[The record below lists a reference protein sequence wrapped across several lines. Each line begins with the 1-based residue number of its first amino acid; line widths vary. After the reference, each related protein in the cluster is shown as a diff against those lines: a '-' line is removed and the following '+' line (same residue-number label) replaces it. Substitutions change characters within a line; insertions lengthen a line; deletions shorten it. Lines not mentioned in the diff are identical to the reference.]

1 MTVPR
6 RRPTVVVGLIGLLG
20 LTGLTGLLAG
30 CTDDPGPGA
39 EPSPS
44 VSSPSATPTTAVP
57 VPVPEV
63 GACHRLDYDAAVA
76 PTNDS
81 PAVPCSRPHTSV
93 TYAVGELDTLV
104 DGHLLAVD
112 SDQVQA
118 QVARDCPR
126 RLEEFLGGDA
136 SDRQLSM
143 LRAVWFTPT
152 VEQSDAGANWYRCD
166 VIAVAADERLARL
179 TGRLAGVLASPAGR
193 DRYGMCGTGAPDAAG
208 FARVIC
214 STDHAWRAIAT
225 VPFGDGPYPGVRA
238 ARERGQG
245 PCEEA
250 GREVAADALDF
261 QWGYEWP
268 TADDWRAGRRY
279 GLCWAPE

>member
-1 MTVPR
+1 
-6 RRPTVVVGLIGLLG
+6 
-20 LTGLTGLLAG
+20 
-30 CTDDPGPGA
+30 
-39 EPSPS
+39 
-44 VSSPSATPTTAVP
+44 
-57 VPVPEV
+57 
-63 GACHRLDYDAAVA
+63 LDYDAAVA

-81 PAVPCSRPHTSV
+81 PAVPCSARHSSV

-112 SDQVQA
+112 SEQVQA
-118 QVARDCPR
+118 QVATACPR

-136 SDRQLSM
+136 ADRQLSM

-179 TGRLAGVLASPAGR
+179 TGRLAGVLESPAGR
-193 DRYGMCGTGAPDAAG
+193 DRYGMCGTDAPDAAG
-208 FARVIC
+208 FTRVIC
-214 STDHAWRAIAT
+214 STEHAWRAIAT
-225 VPFGDGPYPGVRA
+225 VPFADGPYPGVGA
-238 ARERGQG
+238 ARQRGQG

-250 GREVAADALDF
+250 GREVADDALDF

-268 TADDWRAGRRY
+268 TAEDWRAGRRF
-279 GLCWAPE
+279 GLCWAPD